1 MVLGNIGFGAN
12 PVRVGIIQELG
23 RMKQFLHLLFVSV
36 IAASLSGCLFG
47 CDNEVVKAVDS
58 PSGKFKAVTF
68 GRGCGAT
75 TGFNTQVSIVDGDT
89 SVPNGSGNVMIVDD
103 EVPLEIRWL
112 SDNEL
117 AISGWR
123 KTQVFK
129 QEASVNG
136 VRIRYEN

>member
-1 MVLGNIGFGAN
+1 M
-12 PVRVGIIQELG
+12 R
-23 RMKQFLHLLFVSV
+23 QFLHLLLVSA
-36 IAASLSGCLFG
+36 IAASLFGCSSGCE
-47 CDNEVVKAVDS
+47 NEVIKAVDS
-58 PSGKFKAVTF
+58 PSGIFKVVTF

-75 TGFNTQVSIVDGDT
+75 IGFNTQVSIVDADS
-89 SVPNGSGNVMIVDD
+89 SVPDDTGNVMIVDD

-123 KTQVFK
+123 KTEVFK
-129 QEASVNG
+129 QEISVNG

>member
-1 MVLGNIGFGAN
+1 M
-12 PVRVGIIQELG
+12 R
-23 RMKQFLHLLFVSV
+23 QFLNLILVSA
-36 IAASLSGCLFG
+36 IAASLFGCSSGCE
-47 CDNEVVKAVDS
+47 NEVTKVVDS

-75 TGFNTQVSIVDGDT
+75 TGFNTQVSIVDADT
-89 SVPNGSGNVMIVDD
+89 SVPDGTGNVMIVDD

-117 AISGWR
+117 AVSGWR
-123 KTQVFK
+123 RTQVFK

-136 VRIRYEN
+136 VRIRYDN